1 MFLVSIL
8 KPKMIVELGTH
19 FGESYSAFCQSVR
32 ELGLDTH
39 CYAIDTWE
47 GDPHSGYYGPEVL
60 AGLREHNAL
69 FYESFSRLIQ
79 STFDQ
84 ALDHFADGTIDLLH
98 IDAYHVYEAVKH
110 DFESWLPKMSLN
122 GVVLLH
128 DINVREGDFGVRK
141 FWDEVKSHYRHFEF
155 IHGHGLG
162 VLAVSP
168 PGSRELQEL
177 LGATGEEAVRIR
189 DFFFHLGN
197 RLDLI
202 FDNENKAHALKLQA
216 DRLAELTQVLDSLQA
231 DLERHLERHKHEMAE
246 VEKRTESL
254 SSQVKERE
262 RNLQIVSSEL
272 AEKKQAIRLF
282 SRHLER
288 QQQAVQYLSA
298 QLEEKEDAVQ
308 FLKGQVSEKER
319 LASSLSIRLA
329 EKVSQI
335 EQTKRL
341 GIRKALAGWIGGR

>member
-19 FGESYSAFCQSVR
+19 FGASYSAFCQAVR
-32 ELGLDTH
+32 ELDLDTH

-47 GDPHSGYYGPEVL
+47 GDPHSGHYGPEVL
-60 AGLREHNAL
+60 AGLRQHNAL

-110 DFESWLPKMSLN
+110 DFESWLPKMNLN
-122 GVVLLH
+122 GVILLH
-128 DINVREGDFGVRK
+128 DINVREGDFGVRR
-141 FWDEVKSHYRHFEF
+141 FWDEIKSQYQHFEF

-162 VLAVSP
+162 VLAVCRVSS
-168 PGSRELQEL
+168 GELQEL

-189 DFFFHLGN
+189 DLFFHLGN

-202 FDNENKAHALKLQA
+202 FDNENKAHTLSLQA
-216 DRLAELTQVLDSLQA
+216 DQLAEQTQVLNSLQA
-231 DLERHLERHKHEMAE
+231 DLERHKHLVAE
-246 VEKRTESL
+246 VELETESL
-254 SSQVKERE
+254 SAQAAERE
-262 RNLQIVSSEL
+262 RNFQFVSSEL
-272 AEKKQAIRLF
+272 AEKERAILLF

-298 QLEEKEDAVQ
+298 QVEEKQETAR
-308 FLKGQVSEKER
+308 FLSGQVSEKER

-329 EKVSQI
+329 EKEAPV
-335 EQTKRL
+335 EQTKRIGL
-341 GIRKALAGWIGGR
+341 RKSLAGWIGGR